1 MRPLWKGSISFG
13 LVNIPVSLYTA
24 TRTAKK
30 IDFDMLRDSDH
41 SRIHYKRVAE
51 ADGKEVDYN
60 HIVKGYQYEKDRY
73 VVIEEEDFK
82 RVAIQSSQTVDIR
95 EFVQLN
101 EIDPRFFEQPY
112 FLAPERGGAK
122 AYTLL
127 REALERSGKAG
138 VAKVVVRP
146 PREHLA
152 VVKPLDGVLVLELLH
167 FADELRDPSELKISS
182 PAVGQKELDMALSL
196 INNMSGRWEPQKYRD
211 EYREAL
217 MDLIQQKIKSKGKK
231 LPAPK
236 HARAAAPS
244 KVIDL
249 VSILQKSLSQVE
261 GGGHKK
267 TRSKSKSR
275 KHSSAHHKKAA

>member
-13 LVNIPVSLYTA
+13 LVNIPVSLYSA
-24 TRTAKK
+24 TRAAKK
-30 IDFDMLRDSDH
+30 VDFDMLRDSDQ

-51 ADGKEVDYN
+51 ADGKEVEWS

-73 VVIEEEDFK
+73 VVMNEDDFK
-82 RVAIQSSQTVDIR
+82 RIAIKSNQTVDIR
-95 EFVQLN
+95 EFVNLS
-101 EIDPRFFEQPY
+101 EIDPRFFEEPY
-112 FLAPERGGAK
+112 FLAPEKGGGK

-138 VAKVVVRP
+138 VAKVVIRP

-152 VVKPLDGVLVLELLH
+152 VVKPLEGVLILELMH
-167 FADELRDPSELKISS
+167 FSDELRDPSELKIPSQ
-182 PAVGQKELDMALSL
+182 AVGQKELDMALSL

-217 MDLIQQKIKSKGKK
+217 MDLIQEKIKAKGKK

-236 HARAAAPS
+236 QTRAAAPS

-249 VSILQKSLSQVE
+249 VSILQQSLSQAE
-261 GGGHKK
+261 GAGRK
-267 TRSKSKSR
+267 TRSKGAAR
-275 KHSSAHHKKAA
+275 KRSSARQKKAA